1 MNWEFDGLI
10 TRLCQ
15 RQSELIVLF
24 AMSWVGLVLTV
35 GSLFLIELSATT
47 EVVAMMNLVGLTG
60 MIAWT
65 GYVLYRCRDGMPFG
79 RGEPK
84 P

>member
-1 MNWEFDGLI
+1 MNWKFDGLI

-35 GSLFLIELSATT
+35 GSLFLIELSPTT

-60 MIAWT
+60 MITWT